1 MKEVLIFRLP
11 VLAIAFFISSCA
23 GFNEAYEDRVCWDGI
38 SAIPLQCNQAFMHF
52 RCPEDLESLSG
63 PSITASKKVVIKP
76 VAGYSA
82 PKVGELF
89 SHHGSIPI
97 FIKGDSPWNTL
108 HDDVVQVLRHLGYEV
123 RNNPDG
129 SESVIEAD
137 MTLLDVHSDPGGW
150 FDLKGTTLATA
161 SFKVIMQ
168 NSNGEELWT
177 EEFTGKQQ
185 IKVSYFFLKDAE
197 KTLGQAYCR
206 ALEDF
211 AHAARTPEFQDR
223 VR

>member
-1 MKEVLIFRLP
+1 MKVILIFRLP

-23 GFNEAYEDRVCWDGI
+23 GFNEAYEDRVCWTGT

-52 RCPEDLESLSG
+52 RCPVDLESLSG
-63 PSITASKKVVIKP
+63 HPITTSKKVAIKP

-89 SHHGSIPI
+89 SHQGSIPI
-97 FIKGDSPWNTL
+97 FVKGGSPWDTL
-108 HDDVVQVLRHLGYEV
+108 HDDVAQLLRHLGYEV
-123 RNNPDG
+123 RNNPDS

-137 MTLLDVHSDPGGW
+137 ITLLDVHSDPGGW
-150 FDLKGTTLATA
+150 FDLKGTILATA

-168 NSNGEELWT
+168 KSNGEELWAG
-177 EEFTGKQQ
+177 EFTGKQQ

-211 AHAARTPEFQDR
+211 AHAARTPEFRDR

>member
-1 MKEVLIFRLP
+1 MKLILIFRLP

-23 GFNEAYEDRVCWDGI
+23 SFNEAYKDRVCWDGI
-38 SAIPLQCNQAFMHF
+38 SVVPLQCNQAFMQF
-52 RCPEDLESLSG
+52 RCPEDLKALSG
-63 PSITASKKVVIKP
+63 PSITTSKKVVIRS

-89 SHHGSIPI
+89 SHQGSIPI
-97 FIKGDSPWNTL
+97 FVEGGSPWETL
-108 HDDVVQVLRHLGYEV
+108 HNDVVQLLRYLGYEV
-123 RNNPDG
+123 SNNPDG

-137 MTLLDVHSDPGGW
+137 ITLLDVHGEPGGW

-168 NSNGEELWT
+168 KSNGEELWAKK
-177 EEFTGKQQ
+177 FTGKQQ
-185 IKVSYFFLKDAE
+185 IKVSYFLLSDAE
-197 KTLGQAYCR
+197 KTLGQAYCH

-211 AHAARTPEFQDR
+211 ANAARTPEFQDR